1 MSTSR
6 PASASP
12 AAWWRLAALTP
23 AALVLLAVPAAA
35 TGYVDAAAAGLRRDQ
50 VYVDPGATAIVS
62 EQAASQLRGSVD
74 GAGTPIF
81 IAVLPVAARQE
92 AGGSTESLGRQIAG
106 KVAQPGAYMVIAGD
120 QWAAGDV
127 GGTLPDG
134 RAAALGT
141 TAFRANGS
149 DAQAA
154 LLQWVDGVATAA
166 REGGQSQPGG
176 AAQGGQVDTVGSG
189 GTGGGR
195 GGAGGTIAGVAVVT
209 LLLVGGG
216 ALVFGVRRRRR
227 ERARELAEVKT
238 VAQEDLIALG
248 EDIRALDIDTSMPGA
263 DPEAVR
269 HHAEAVDAYQRAAR
283 ILDRAARPQD
293 LAGMSAALETGRFSM
308 ASARAIL
315 EGRPPPER
323 RPPCFFD
330 PRHGPSTEDVEWTP
344 PGGIPRTVP
353 ACAAD
358 AQRVHDG
365 VEPESRQVLTG
376 TGGRV
381 PYYNAP
387 GYYAPWFGGY
397 FGGFGGMGG
406 LFTGFLL
413 GSALGGW
420 GYPVYVGGDGGD
432 GSGDGGGEGDGGGD
446 AGDTGGD
453 WGGGDWGGGDVG
465 GGGDWG
471 GGDFGGG
478 DFGGGGE

>member
-6 PASASP
+6 PASAS
-12 AAWWRLAALTP
+12 RLAALTV
-23 AALVLLAVPAAA
+23 AALVLLAAPAAA
-35 TGYVDAAAAGLRRDQ
+35 GAYVDAAAAGLRSQ
-50 VYVDPGATAIVS
+50 HVYVDPGATAIVS
-62 EQAASQLRGSVD
+62 EQDAGRLRGSVTEA
-74 GAGTPIF
+74 GAPIF
-81 IAVLPVAARQE
+81 VAVLPASARQE
-92 AGGSTESLGRQIAG
+92 EGDSTVMLAQAIAR
-106 KVAQPGAYMVIAGD
+106 KVAQRGAYMVVAGN
-120 QWAAGDV
+120 QWAAGSVGDV
-127 GGTLPDG
+127 LPDG
-134 RAAALGT
+134 RATALGEE
-141 TAFRANGS
+141 AFGAHR
-149 DAQAA
+149 DAAPEA
-154 LLQWVDGVATAA
+154 LEQWVQGVA
-166 REGGQSQPGG
+166 REAGQAQPGG
-176 AAQGGQVDTVGSG
+176 AAQGGQAEPVAG
-189 GTGGGR
+189 GDTGGGR
-195 GGAGGTIAGVAVVT
+195 GGAAGTILGVAVVT

-216 ALVFGVRRRRR
+216 ALVFGARRRRR
-227 ERARELAEVKT
+227 ERERELAEVKN
-238 VAQEDLIALG
+238 VAQEDLVALG

-269 HHAEAVDAYQRAAR
+269 HHADAVDAYQRAAR

-293 LAGMSAALETGRFSM
+293 LAGMSAALEAGRFSM

-330 PRHGPSTEDVEWTP
+330 PRHGPSTEDVEWAP

-358 AQRVHDG
+358 AQRVRDG
-365 VEPESRQVLTG
+365 DDPGARQVLTG
-376 TGGRV
+376 AGDRV

-387 GYYAPWFGGY
+387 GNYAPFMGGY

-420 GYPVYVGGDGGD
+420 GGYPVYAGGDG
-432 GSGDGGGEGDGGGD
+432 GDGGGEGDGGGGDGGD
-446 AGDTGGD
+446 AGGD
-453 WGGGDWGGGDVG
+453 WGGGDWGGGDWG
-465 GGGDWG
+465 G

>member
-6 PASASP
+6 PASAS
-12 AAWWRLAALTP
+12 RLAALTL
-23 AALVLLAVPAAA
+23 AALALLAAPAAA
-35 TGYVDAAAAGLRRDQ
+35 AGYVDAAAAGLRSEH

-62 EQAASQLRGSVD
+62 EQDAGRLRSGVAET
-74 GAGTPIF
+74 GAPIF
-81 IAVLPVAARQE
+81 IAVLPATARQE
-92 AGGSTESLGRQIAG
+92 AGDNTVMLAQAIAE
-106 KVAQPGAYMVIAGD
+106 KVAQPGAYMVVAGN
-120 QWAAGDV
+120 QWAAGSV
-127 GGTLPDG
+127 GGILPDG
-134 RAAALGT
+134 RAKALGT
-141 TAFRANGS
+141 EAFDANR
-149 DAQAA
+149 DAAPAA
-154 LLQWVDGVATAA
+154 LEQWVEGVA
-166 REGGQSQPGG
+166 REAGQAQPGG
-176 AAQGGQVDTVGSG
+176 AAQGGQAEPVAG
-189 GTGGGR
+189 GDTGGGR
-195 GGAGGTIAGVAVVT
+195 GGAGGTILGVAVVT

-216 ALVFGVRRRRR
+216 ALIFGARRRRR
-227 ERARELAEVKT
+227 ERERELAEVKT

-248 EDIRALDIDTSMPGA
+248 EDIRALDIDTSMPGT
-263 DPEAVR
+263 DPEAAR

-293 LAGMSAALETGRFSM
+293 LAGMSAALEAGRFSM

-358 AQRVHDG
+358 AQRVRDG
-365 VEPESRQVLTG
+365 VDPESRQVLTG
-376 TGGRV
+376 MGRPV

-387 GYYAPWFGGY
+387 GYYAPFMGGY

-420 GYPVYVGGDGGD
+420 GGYPVYV
-432 GSGDGGGEGDGGGD
+432 GDGGGEGDGGGD
-446 AGDTGGD
+446 GGGEGDGGGGDAGDAGGD
-453 WGGGDWGGGDVG
+453 W

-478 DFGGGGE
+478 DFGGGDFGGGE

>member
-6 PASASP
+6 PTSAS
-12 AAWWRLAALTP
+12 RLAALTL
-23 AALVLLAVPAAA
+23 AALVLLAAPAAA
-35 TGYVDAAAAGLRRDQ
+35 GAYVDAAAAGLRSQQ
-50 VYVDPGATAIVS
+50 VYTGATAIVS
-62 EQAASQLRGSVD
+62 EQDADRLRGSIREA
-74 GAGTPIF
+74 GAPIF
-81 IAVLPVAARQE
+81 IAVLPASARRE
-92 AGGSTESLGRQIAG
+92 AGDSTVMLAEAIAEE
-106 KVAQPGAYMVIAGD
+106 VAQRGAYMVVAGD
-120 QWAAGDV
+120 QWAAGSV
-127 GGTLPDG
+127 GGVLPDG
-134 RAAALGT
+134 RAKALGT
-141 TAFRANGS
+141 EAFGAHRD
-149 DAQAA
+149 DAPAA
-154 LLQWVDGVATAA
+154 LEQWVEGVAREAA
-166 REGGQSQPGG
+166 QPQPGG
-176 AAQGGQVDTVGSG
+176 AAQGGQAEPVAG
-189 GTGGGR
+189 GDTGGGR
-195 GGAGGTIAGVAVVT
+195 GGAAGTVLGVAVVT

-216 ALVFGVRRRRR
+216 ALVFGARRRRR
-227 ERARELAEVKT
+227 ERERELAEVKN
-238 VAQEDLIALG
+238 VAQEDLVALG

-269 HHAEAVDAYQRAAR
+269 HHADAVDAYQRAAR

-293 LAGMSAALETGRFSM
+293 LAGMSAALEAGRFSM

-358 AQRVHDG
+358 AQRVRDG
-365 VEPESRQVLTG
+365 DDPGARQVLTG
-376 TGGRV
+376 AGGRV

-387 GYYAPWFGGY
+387 GHYAPFMGGY

-420 GYPVYVGGDGGD
+420 GGYPVYVGGDGG
-432 GSGDGGGEGDGGGD
+432 GDGGGGD
-446 AGDTGGD
+446 AGDAGGD
-453 WGGGDWGGGDVG
+453 WGGGDWGGGDWG
-465 GGGDWG
+465 G

>member
-6 PASASP
+6 PASASRR
-12 AAWWRLAALTP
+12 AGRLAALTL
-23 AALVLLAVPAAA
+23 AALVLLAAPAAA
-35 TGYVDAAAAGLRRDQ
+35 ARYVDDAAAGLRADG

-62 EQAASQLRGSVD
+62 EQDAARLQGMVAE
-74 GAGTPIF
+74 AGTPIY
-81 IAVLPVAARQE
+81 IAVLPAAARRE
-92 AGGSTESLGRQIAG
+92 EGDSTRMLAQAIARRVEQKG
-106 KVAQPGAYMVIAGD
+106 TYMVIAGD
-120 QWAAGDV
+120 QWAAGNI

-141 TAFRANGS
+141 AAFRDNGS
-149 DAQAA
+149 DAAA
-154 LLQWVDGVATAA
+154 AMEQWVQGVAAAA
-166 REGGQSQPGG
+166 REGGQAQPGD
-176 AAQGGQVDTVGSG
+176 AAQGGQVEPVAGGDTGD
-189 GTGGGR
+189 GR
-195 GGAGGTIAGVAVVT
+195 GGAGGTILGVAVAT

-216 ALVFGVRRRRR
+216 ALIFGSRRRRR
-227 ERARELAEVKT
+227 ERERELAEVKN
-238 VAQEDLIALG
+238 VAQEDLVALG

-263 DPEAVR
+263 DPEAGR
-269 HHAEAVDAYQRAAR
+269 HHADAVDAYQRAAR
-283 ILDRAARPQD
+283 ILDRAARPED
-293 LAGMSAALETGRFSM
+293 LAGMSAALEAGRFSM

-358 AQRVHDG
+358 AQRLRDG
-365 VEPESRQVLTG
+365 VEPDSRQILTG
-376 TGGRV
+376 AGGRV

-387 GYYAPWFGGY
+387 GQYAPFMGGY

-420 GYPVYVGGDGGD
+420 GGYPVYVGGDAGGD
-432 GSGDGGGEGDGGGD
+432 GGGDGGGEGDGGGD
-446 AGDTGGD
+446 AGDAGGD
-453 WGGGDWGGGDVG
+453 WGGGDWGGGDWG
-465 GGGDWG
+465 G

>member
-6 PASASP
+6 PASGSRRAG
-12 AAWWRLAALTP
+12 RLAALTL
-23 AALVLLAVPAAA
+23 AALLLAAAPAAA
-35 TGYVDAAAAGLRRDQ
+35 ARYVDAAADGLRADH
-50 VYVDPGATAIVS
+50 VYVDQGAAAIVA
-62 EQAASQLRGSVD
+62 EEDAVGLRDAVAE
-74 GAGTPIF
+74 AGTPIY
-81 IAVLPVAARQE
+81 IAVLPAAARQE
-92 AGGSTESLGRQIAG
+92 AGEDTVMLAQRIAA
-106 KVAQPGAYMVIAGD
+106 KVAQPGAYMVIAGN
-120 QWAAGDV
+120 QWAAGSA
-127 GGTLPDG
+127 GGTLPEG
-134 RAAALGT
+134 RARALGEAAFGAHRGNAPAAL
-141 TAFRANGS
+141 A
-149 DAQAA
+149 
-154 LLQWVDGVATAA
+154 QWVQGVAAA
-166 REGGQSQPGG
+166 AEGGQAQPGD
-176 AAQGGQVDTVGSG
+176 AAQGGQETVGG
-189 GTGGGR
+189 GDTGGGR
-195 GGAGGTIAGVAVVT
+195 GGATGTVLGVAVVT

-216 ALVFGVRRRRR
+216 ALIFGARRRRR
-227 ERARELAEVKT
+227 ERERELAEVKT
-238 VAQEDLIALG
+238 VAQEDLVALG

-283 ILDRAARPQD
+283 ILDRAARPED
-293 LAGMSAALETGRFSM
+293 LAGMSAALEGGRFSM

-358 AQRVHDG
+358 AQRIRDG
-365 VEPESRQVLTG
+365 VDPDSRQVLTG
-376 TGGRV
+376 AGGRV

-387 GYYAPWFGGY
+387 GYYAPFMGGY
-397 FGGFGGMGG
+397 FGGFGGLGG

-420 GYPVYVGGDGGD
+420 GGYPVYVGGDAGGD
-432 GSGDGGGEGDGGGD
+432 GGDGGGEGDGGGD
-446 AGDTGGD
+446 AGDAGGD
-453 WGGGDWGGGDVG
+453 WGGGDW

-478 DFGGGGE
+478 DFGGGE

>member
-6 PASASP
+6 PASVSP
-12 AAWWRLAALTP
+12 MARWRLAALTL
-23 AALVLLAVPAAA
+23 AALVLPAVPAAA
-35 TGYVDAAAAGLRRDQ
+35 AGYVDAAAAGLRGDP

-62 EQAASQLRGSVD
+62 EQDAGRLRGSVAE
-74 GAGTPIF
+74 AGTPVF
-81 IAVLPVAARQE
+81 IAVLPAAARQE
-92 AGGSTESLGRQIAG
+92 AGDSTVMLAQKIAQG
-106 KVAQPGAYMVIAGD
+106 VGQPGAYMVVAGD

-134 RAAALGT
+134 RATALGT
-141 TAFRANGS
+141 EAFDANRG
-149 DAQAA
+149 DATAA
-154 LLQWVDGVATAA
+154 LEQWVQGVSAAA
-166 REGGQSQPGG
+166 REGGQAQPGG
-176 AAQGGQVDTVGSG
+176 AAQGGQVEPVGG
-189 GTGGGR
+189 GDTGGGR
-195 GGAGGTIAGVAVVT
+195 GGATGTILGVAVVT

-216 ALVFGVRRRRR
+216 ALVFGARRRRR
-227 ERARELAEVKT
+227 ERERELAEVKT

-248 EDIRALDIDTSMPGA
+248 EDIRALDIDTSMPGT
-263 DPEAVR
+263 DPEAIR

-283 ILDRAARPQD
+283 ILDRATRPQD
-293 LAGMSAALETGRFSM
+293 LAGMSAALEAGRFSM
-308 ASARAIL
+308 TSARAIL

-330 PRHGPSTEDVEWTP
+330 PRHGPSTQDVEWTP

-358 AQRVHDG
+358 AQRVRDG

-376 TGGRV
+376 AGGRV

-387 GYYAPWFGGY
+387 GNYAPFLGGY

-420 GYPVYVGGDGGD
+420 GGYPVYAGDGGGGDGD
-432 GSGDGGGEGDGGGD
+432 GGGGGEGDGGGGD
-446 AGDTGGD
+446 AGDAGGD
-453 WGGGDWGGGDVG
+453 WGGGDW

-478 DFGGGGE
+478 DFGGGE

>member
-6 PASASP
+6 PASARRFLAV
-12 AAWWRLAALTP
+12 AAVTM
-23 AALVLLAVPAAA
+23 AALVLPAAPAAA
-35 TGYVDAAAAGLRRDQ
+35 ASYVEAAAAGLRDAH
-50 VYVDPGATAIVS
+50 VYLDPGATAIVS
-62 EQAASQLRGSVD
+62 EQAATRLRDAVRD
-74 GAGTPIF
+74 AGTPVY
-81 IAVLPVAARQE
+81 IAVLPATARQE
-92 AGGSTESLGRQIAG
+92 AGDDTVMLAQAIAG
-106 KVAQPGAYMVIAGD
+106 KVAQPGAYMVIAGSK
-120 QWAAGDV
+120 WAAGSA
-127 GGTLPDG
+127 GGTLPEG
-134 RAAALGT
+134 RARALGEAAFGAHRGDAPAALE
-141 TAFRANGS
+141 
-149 DAQAA
+149 
-154 LLQWVDGVATAA
+154 QWVQGVAAAA
-166 REGGQSQPGG
+166 REGGQAQPDG
-176 AAQGGQVDTVGSG
+176 AAQGGQVEPVGG
-189 GTGGGR
+189 GDTGGGR
-195 GGAGGTIAGVAVVT
+195 GGATGTILGVAVVT

-216 ALVFGVRRRRR
+216 ALIFGARRRRR
-227 ERARELAEVKT
+227 ERERELAEVKA
-238 VAQEDLIALG
+238 VAQEDLVALG

-269 HHAEAVDAYQRAAR
+269 HHADAVDAYQRAAR

-293 LAGMSAALETGRFSM
+293 LAGMSAALEAGRFSM
-308 ASARAIL
+308 ASARAVL

-358 AQRVHDG
+358 AQRVRDG
-365 VEPESRQVLTG
+365 VDPESRQVLTG
-376 TGGRV
+376 AGGRV

-387 GYYAPWFGGY
+387 GYYAPFMGGY
-397 FGGFGGMGG
+397 FGGFGGLGG

-420 GYPVYVGGDGGD
+420 GGYPVYVGGDAGGD
-432 GSGDGGGEGDGGGD
+432 GGDGGGEGDGGGD
-446 AGDTGGD
+446 AGDAGGD
-453 WGGGDWGGGDVG
+453 WGGGDWGG

>member
-6 PASASP
+6 PASASLAV
-12 AAWWRLAALTP
+12 AALTLAAL
-23 AALVLLAVPAAA
+23 LLLLAVPAAA
-35 TGYVDAAAAGLRRDQ
+35 AGDVDAAAAALRSEH

-62 EQAASQLRGSVD
+62 EQDADQLRSSVPA
-74 GAGTPIF
+74 AGTPIF
-81 IAVLPVAARQE
+81 IAVLPATARQD
-92 AGGSTESLGRQIAG
+92 AGGSTRMLAQAIAE
-106 KVAQPGAYMVIAGD
+106 KVARPGAYMVVAGD
-120 QWAAGDV
+120 QWAAGAI
-127 GGTLPDG
+127 GGTLPEG
-134 RAAALGT
+134 RAAALGRE
-141 TAFRANGS
+141 AFAANGR
-149 DAQAA
+149 DAAVA
-154 LLQWVDGVATAA
+154 LRQWVEGVAAEA
-166 REGGQSQPGG
+166 RAGG
-176 AAQGGQVDTVGSG
+176 AAQGGPADTVDGG

-195 GGAGGTIAGVAVVT
+195 GGLAGTIAGVAVLT

-216 ALVFGVRRRRR
+216 ALLFAARRRRR
-227 ERARELAEVKT
+227 QRERELAEVKSM
-238 VAQEDLIALG
+238 AQEDLVALG
-248 EDIRALDIDTSMPGA
+248 EDIRALDIDTAMPGA

-269 HHAEAVDAYQRAAR
+269 HHAAAVDAYQRAAR
-283 ILDRAARPQD
+283 ILDRARRPQD
-293 LAGMSAALETGRFSM
+293 LAGMSAALEAGRFSM

-330 PRHGPSTEDVEWTP
+330 PRHGPSTEDVEWAP

-358 AQRVHDG
+358 AQRIRDG
-365 VEPESRQVLTG
+365 VVPEARQVLTG
-376 TGGRV
+376 AGGRV
-381 PYYNAP
+381 PYYDAP

-420 GYPVYVGGDGGD
+420 GGYPVYVGGDGGD
-432 GSGDGGGEGDGGGD
+432 GGDGDGGGD
-446 AGDTGGD
+446 AGDAGGDWDGGD
-453 WGGGDWGGGDVG
+453 WGGGDF

-478 DFGGGGE
+478 E

>member
-6 PASASP
+6 PASARP
-12 AAWWRLAALTP
+12 TARWRLAALTL
-23 AALVLLAVPAAA
+23 AVLVLPAVPAAA
-35 TGYVDAAAAGLRRDQ
+35 AGYVEAAAAGLRDHQ
-50 VYVDPGATAIVS
+50 VYVDPGATAIIS
-62 EQAASQLRGSVD
+62 EQDAGQLRGSVAE
-74 GAGTPIF
+74 AGTPIF
-81 IAVLPVAARQE
+81 IAILPAAARKE
-92 AGGSTESLGRQIAG
+92 AGDSTVMLAQKIAQG
-106 KVAQPGAYMVIAGD
+106 VGQQGAYMVVAGD

-134 RAAALGT
+134 RAKALGT
-141 TAFRANGS
+141 EAFDANRG
-149 DAQAA
+149 DAPAA
-154 LLQWVDGVATAA
+154 LEQWVDGVAAAA
-166 REGGQSQPGG
+166 REGGQAQPAG
-176 AAQGGQVDTVGSG
+176 AAQGGQVETVGG
-189 GTGGGR
+189 GDTGGGR
-195 GGAGGTIAGVAVVT
+195 GSATGTILGVAVVT

-216 ALVFGVRRRRR
+216 ALIFGARRRRR
-227 ERARELAEVKT
+227 ERERELAEVKT

-248 EDIRALDIDTSMPGA
+248 EDIRALDIDTSMPGT
-263 DPEAVR
+263 DPEAAR
-269 HHAEAVDAYQRAAR
+269 HHADAVDAYQRAAR

-293 LAGMSAALETGRFSM
+293 LAGMSAALEAGRFSM

-315 EGRPPPER
+315 DGRPPPER

-358 AQRVHDG
+358 AQRVRDG
-365 VEPESRQVLTG
+365 VDPESRQVLTG
-376 TGGRV
+376 MGRPV

-387 GYYAPWFGGY
+387 GYYAPFMGGY

-420 GYPVYVGGDGGD
+420 GGYPVYV
-432 GSGDGGGEGDGGGD
+432 GDGGGEGDGGGD
-446 AGDTGGD
+446 GGGEGDGGGGDAGDAGGD
-453 WGGGDWGGGDVG
+453 WGGGDW

-478 DFGGGGE
+478 DFGGGE

>member
-6 PASASP
+6 PASASRM
-12 AAWWRLAALTP
+12 AWWRLAALTL
-23 AALVLLAVPAAA
+23 AALVLLAGPAAA
-35 TGYVDAAAAGLRRDQ
+35 ATYVDDAAAGLRSHP
-50 VYVDPGATAIVS
+50 VYVDGGATAILS
-62 EQAASQLRGSVD
+62 EQDATRLEGSVAE
-74 GAGTPIF
+74 AGTPIF
-81 IAVLPVAARQE
+81 IAVLPAAARQE
-92 AGGSTESLGRQIAG
+92 AGGSTRMLAQKIAG
-106 KVAQPGAYMVIAGD
+106 RVEQPGAYMVIAGD
-120 QWAAGDV
+120 QWAAGNV

-141 TAFRANGS
+141 TAFGANGR
-149 DAQAA
+149 DAGAA
-154 LLQWVDGVATAA
+154 LRQWVDGVATAA
-166 REGGQSQPGG
+166 REAGQAQPGG
-176 AAQGGQVDTVGSG
+176 AAQGGPGPPVDAVGG
-189 GTGGGR
+189 GDTGGGR
-195 GGAGGTIAGVAVVT
+195 GGAGGTIVGVAVVT

-216 ALVFGVRRRRR
+216 ALVFGARRRRR
-227 ERARELAEVKT
+227 ERERELAEVKT

-263 DPEAVR
+263 DPEAAR

-283 ILDRAARPQD
+283 ILDRATRPQD
-293 LAGMSAALETGRFSM
+293 LAGMSAALEAGRFSM
-308 ASARAIL
+308 TSARAIL

-358 AQRVHDG
+358 AQRIRDG
-365 VEPESRQVLTG
+365 VDPESRQVLTG

-387 GYYAPWFGGY
+387 GNYAPFLGGY

-420 GYPVYVGGDGGD
+420 GYPAFGGGDGGD

-453 WGGGDWGGGDVG
+453 WGGGDWGGGDWG
-465 GGGDWG
+465 G